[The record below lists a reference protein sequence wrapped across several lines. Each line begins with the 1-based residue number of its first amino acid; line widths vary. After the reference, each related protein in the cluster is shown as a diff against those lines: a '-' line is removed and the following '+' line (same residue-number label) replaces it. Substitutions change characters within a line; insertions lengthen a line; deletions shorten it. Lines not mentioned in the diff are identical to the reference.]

1 MVLSV
6 VLASLT
12 VIAADTDAKIQ
23 GIIKGRSGANMIVQ
37 TPDAPRLIVVLTDT
51 TKVGQIK
58 GVLKARRQ
66 DMSMAAL
73 VPGLAVQVEGTF
85 NSDNQLVASSVK
97 FKGDD
102 LKQAQAIQAGLHETQ
117 AGLRENQARTQ
128 QHQEELEKQGAALE
142 SQHGALKQ
150 QQEQL
155 SAGKEKI
162 AANKAAI
169 DAANARFGQL
179 DEYLIFDEVTVHFG
193 NGKSSLD
200 SKHKPD
206 LLKLAEKSKSIQ
218 GYMIQ
223 VTGYASSVGNQALNQ
238 KLSEDRAHNVTIF
251 LTQQGHVPLT
261 NLLAPG
267 AMGESQ
273 AAAGQQSAEAQAA
286 DRRVVVRIL
295 QNKGVAGTSGA
306 GL

>member
-1 MVLSV
+1 MFQQQRRNHLCRAGQGRAPNEICVTPSLGMRGGSMSRYRRIIIALTGTLLSV

-12 VIAADTDAKIQ
+12 AIAADTDAKVQ

-117 AGLRENQARTQ
+117 TGLRENQARTQ
-128 QHQEELEKQGAALE
+128 QHQEELEKQGTALQSQNE
-142 SQHGALKQ
+142 SLKQ

-155 SAGKEKI
+155 AAGKEKI
-162 AANKAAI
+162 AANKAAT
-169 DAANARFGQL
+169 DAAMARFGQ
-179 DEYLIFDEVTVHFG
+179 
-193 NGKSSLD
+193 
-200 SKHKPD
+200 
-206 LLKLAEKSKSIQ
+206 
-218 GYMIQ
+218 
-223 VTGYASSVGNQALNQ
+223 
-238 KLSEDRAHNVTIF
+238 
-251 LTQQGHVPLT
+251 
-261 NLLAPG
+261 
-267 AMGESQ
+267 
-273 AAAGQQSAEAQAA
+273 
-286 DRRVVVRIL
+286 
-295 QNKGVAGTSGA
+295 
-306 GL
+306 